1 MYVCWR
7 GAMETRKDRSSVFDL
22 FIISIFLGLIVGRIM
37 YIFSNWQDFNSYVWY
52 WLPYERYG
60 TEVYWFRL
68 LPWRFLNI
76 FDGGL
81 DILVMFVGYLF
92 TASFWST
99 IVKKWKWN
107 HMFPTIFFSGEVML
121 AISFLLMGLSSAN
134 PTWIYEGLILSVF
147 PLVSIILIGYINKV
161 QKPIIE
167 KRIYLIAN
175 VILILLA
182 SLVIGYIYSTG
193 DMTEVSKITI
203 IALLIFVALSLLLFI
218 KDSKRANVVIERVSS
233 VRGMDI
239 N

>member
-1 MYVCWR
+1 
-7 GAMETRKDRSSVFDL
+7 METRKDRSSVFDL

-68 LPWRFLNI
+68 LPWRFFNI

-203 IALLIFVALSLLLFI
+203 IALLIFVALSHLLFI